1 MTSGVFLWWMLLCA
15 VGTINLIL
23 WSLSAR
29 SLQSRRDLLS
39 AREYTLRKQLLFLS
53 GLYVL
58 GCAYR
63 SAFPVFDVPRIV
75 LVNSFFSSVAVGRT
89 VATIAELAFVAQWAL
104 LLRESARTTGS
115 MVGKITAQALVPLIA
130 IAECCSW
137 YSVLTTSNLGHT
149 AEESIWALAAAALAA
164 SLFVIWQRSHPKQR
178 PVLAA
183 GCLAATAYVAYM
195 VFVDVPMYAERWL
208 LAGQDGAH
216 YLSIADGLKD
226 VATRWTVSFRWQDWR
241 TELVWMALYFSICVW
256 ISISLVRAPTS
267 ASRTD
272 TVENKS
278 RRPPPLL
285 PARITR

>member
-1 MTSGVFLWWMLLCA
+1 MMTSGVVFWWMLLCA
-15 VGTINLIL
+15 VGMVNIVL
-23 WSLSAR
+23 WSMSAR
-29 SLQSRRDLLS
+29 WLGSRRHLLT

-53 GLYVL
+53 ALYVL

-63 SAFPVFDVPRIV
+63 SFFPVFDVPRIV
-75 LVNSFFSSVAVGRT
+75 LVDSALSSVAVGRT

-115 MVGKITAQALVPLIA
+115 IVGKITAQVLVPLIA

-164 SLFVIWQRSHPKQR
+164 SLFVIWQRSQPKQG

-183 GCLAATAYVAYM
+183 GCFAATAYVAYM
-195 VFVDVPMYAERWL
+195 VLFDVPMYAGRWM
-208 LAGQDGAH
+208 LAGQSGGH
-216 YLSIADGLKD
+216 YLSIAEGLKD

-241 TELVWMALYFSICVW
+241 TEVVWMALYFSVCVW
-256 ISISLVRAPTS
+256 ISISLVRVPTS
-267 ASRTD
+267 ASRAD
-272 TVENKS
+272 TVESKP
-278 RRPPPLL
+278 RRTPLL